1 MKFDSGSIGDALSE
15 AGYRPTGFDYLR
27 TALSFLVV
35 LSHAPIISSGAEL
48 ADRMWNG
55 PLEGF
60 LKLILPMF
68 FALSGFLVAG
78 SMERCRSVVSFAG
91 LRLIRIY
98 PALTVEV
105 LISALIIGPAVTTV
119 GLASYFQD
127 PIFFRYL
134 VNITGHIT
142 YFLPGVFESNPFPH
156 VVNGQLWTVKWELIC
171 YVILIAMML
180 VGAKRSSG
188 VVAMGLLLFLAV
200 CVADDFHDGNYEFR
214 SVGAHVHGKILVL
227 NFIAGVLLYQ
237 FRARLPKSFSLGV
250 GCLVLSYVFL
260 KYVPGGDYFSIL
272 PAAYLTIYIGILN
285 SPGVWITKLAN
296 TSYGVFLYG
305 FSVQQ
310 FVAYEIGGYHPWWLN
325 AALSLPLSI
334 LVGFLS
340 WHLVEAPIMKRR
352 KVVFQME
359 DTILRGVPG
368 WIRRNLLRW
377 S

>member
-1 MKFDSGSIGDALSE
+1 MKFGSATIGAALSD
-15 AGYRPTGFDYLR
+15 AGYRPSGFDYLR
-27 TALSFLVV
+27 TGLSFLVV

-48 ADRMWNG
+48 AERMWNG

-78 SMERCRSVVSFAG
+78 SMERCRSVLSFAG

-105 LISALIIGPAVTTV
+105 LISALIIGPLVTTV
-119 GLASYFQD
+119 SLATYFQD
-127 PIFFRYL
+127 PTFFRYL

-142 YFLPGVFESNPFPH
+142 YFLPGVFETNPFPD

-171 YVILIAMML
+171 YIILIALMMIGARRYPRVVI
-180 VGAKRSSG
+180 VGFF
-188 VVAMGLLLFLAV
+188 LFLAI
-200 CVADDFHDGNYEFR
+200 CVVDDIQDGNLLFR
-214 SVGAHVHGKILVL
+214 SVGEHVHGKVLVL
-227 NFIAGVLLYQ
+227 NFIAGVVIFQ
-237 FRARLPKSFSLGV
+237 FRAKLPNSFALGL
-250 GCLVLSYVFL
+250 GSLVLTYTL
-260 KYVPGGDYFSIL
+260 LRYAPGGDYIAIL
-272 PAAYLTIYIGILN
+272 PAAYLTIYLGVLN
-285 SPGVWITKLAN
+285 PSGAWITKLAN

-310 FVAYEIGGYHPWWLN
+310 FVAYLIGGPHSWLLN

-340 WHLVEAPIMKRR
+340 WHLVEWPIMKRR
-352 KVVFQME
+352 KIVFIME
-359 DTILRGVPG
+359 DAILNRIPQ
-368 WIRRNLLRW
+368 WMRANLLRW